1 MRLHPPLNQSPLPM
15 GEGVFKQKLKHPC
28 HTRCLWCLPKPL
40 PDEPAMSL
48 LEENQSTDLEQII
61 GLSRRG
67 FISAGAL
74 CGAAMFLGGGLLG
87 RSALAAGVSAANSNL
102 LGFDSINAATTD
114 TISLPPGYRSSV
126 LISWGQPLQA
136 KGPAFDPSGKGTA
149 SEQEEIGRAHV

>member
-1 MRLHPPLNQSPLPM
+1 MVSAKTVRA
-15 GEGVFKQKLKHPC
+15 
-28 HTRCLWCLPKPL
+28 
-40 PDEPAMSL
+40 EPAMSL
-48 LEENQSTDLEQII
+48 LEEHQPTDLEQMV

-114 TISLPPGYRSSV
+114 TISLPPGYRASV
-126 LISWGQPLQA
+126 LIS
-136 KGPAFDPSGKGTA
+136 
-149 SEQEEIGRAHV
+149 